1 MAVQE
6 PVSPHSQAAEFGK
19 TPLSFGQMCT
29 AEHLLRDEEQNLP
42 LTELQDAAPPQEQ
55 STVLIN
61 TPLLL
66 EHTLPLKQLLLEETQ

>member
-6 PVSPHSQAAEFGK
+6 ADVPHGQAAAFDK
-19 TPLSFGQMCT
+19 APLSFGQKRS
-29 AEHLLRDEEQNLP
+29 AEHLLRDEEQNFP
-42 LTELQDAAPPQEQ
+42 LTELQDAAPQEQ

-66 EHTLPLKQLLLEETQ
+66 EQALPPEQVLLEETQ